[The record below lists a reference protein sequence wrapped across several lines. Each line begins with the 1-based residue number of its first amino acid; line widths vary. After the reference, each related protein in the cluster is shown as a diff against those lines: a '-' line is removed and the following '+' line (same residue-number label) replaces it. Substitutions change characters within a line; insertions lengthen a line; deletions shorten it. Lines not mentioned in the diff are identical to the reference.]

1 MMNVVYVVVTVPV
14 VKTVQ
19 EHQMVMQYSSA
30 PSVVRVSVVVQS
42 IWYVIEKYLLVLNLM
57 NVLYVMVIVL
67 KKFQMKEIVYIVL
80 V

>member
-1 MMNVVYVVVTVPV
+1 MNVVFVVEIVLHVQI
-14 VKTVQ
+14 VQ

-42 IWYVIEKYLLVLNLM
+42 IWYVIEKYLLVLKMM
-57 NVLYVMVIVL
+57 NVMYVMVIVL
-67 KKFQMKEIVYIVL
+67 QKLQMQEIVYFAL